1 MFVIGKDEQMQAD
14 LHGIFFYICSVFPH
28 QRPNSKKRGD
38 AMENM
43 DWTQNAIIRKHTT
56 NCCWAYVVISFNTVL
71 CFTKWWTSPH
81 PRFGTTEPF
90 PGRPFNTQSWY
101 CHLLRMTRLFSEHST
116 TIPVFCLP
124 CPDLFEM
131 CCWHDIQNQHVFF
144 VLFTK
149 IKLLTFNKVKWGNT
163 LNILSL

>member
-43 DWTQNAIIRKHTT
+43 DWTQNAIICKHTT

-101 CHLLRMTRLFSEHST
+101 CHLLRMTWLIYFRSILQLSQSFVY
-116 TIPVFCLP
+116 PVLTCLKCVAGMTFRISMFFLFCL
-124 CPDLFEM
+124 
-131 CCWHDIQNQHVFF
+131 Q
-144 VLFTK
+144 K
-149 IKLLTFNKVKWGNT
+149 
-163 LNILSL
+163 SSY